1 MSLQRSGLLPDTQR
15 VNPVSE
21 IHREAQEGNFPD
33 RQTDRHLRPLPPLST
48 DVCLGVVRAFT
59 GAPVCGEREPKARGE
74 TRLGRPGAAVG
85 EGTGWVGLQVESLG
99 ISPVVWVTQCL
110 QLSSAS
116 SRRRSGSGVWLCSR
130 CCDASAKFVV

>member
-85 EGTGWVGLQVESLG
+85 EGTGWVGLQVSGHLSCCLG
-99 ISPVVWVTQCL
+99 HAVPATLLCVQQASQRLWSVAL
-110 QLSSAS
+110 QSVL
-116 SRRRSGSGVWLCSR
+116 
-130 CCDASAKFVV
+130 